1 MKTLRITTH
10 WTVGEA
16 NTIYQFL
23 DDFQSAIGKE
33 YVDDIKQMYSEIRNE
48 QLAKQ
53 ARKETFFDDIPF

>member
-1 MKTLRITTH
+1 M
-10 WTVGEA
+10 GEA